1 MKLSPKISELINSLK
16 TLPGIG
22 PKSAKRMALSLLS
35 SNKEIGL
42 SLSKSIEDAILN
54 IQLCQKCYVL
64 NDKELCEICKSTNR
78 NNNSIC
84 VVESTSDLYSIE
96 DTSEFDGRYFVLN
109 GLLSPIDNIGIEEL
123 RIKKLIDIIDEFD
136 SKEVIL
142 ALNSTLEGEATAYFL
157 LDKLK
162 KKDVTVTRIAQGVPA
177 GGDLN
182 YVDNNTLRRAISFR
196 TELK

>member
-1 MKLSPKISELINSLK
+1 MSHYHLAATKNSKKRIIQMGENPSRVFYVGGLGAHNIKHEKLL
-16 TLPGIG
+16 G
-22 PKSAKRMALSLLS
+22 
-35 SNKEIGL
+35 
-42 SLSKSIEDAILN
+42 
-54 IQLCQKCYVL
+54 
-64 NDKELCEICKSTNR
+64 
-78 NNNSIC
+78 
-84 VVESTSDLYSIE
+84 
-96 DTSEFDGRYFVLN
+96 
-109 GLLSPIDNIGIEEL
+109 
-123 RIKKLIDIIDEFD
+123 IIDEFD

-157 LDKLK
+157 LEKLK

>member
-1 MKLSPKISELINSLK
+1 M
-16 TLPGIG
+16 
-22 PKSAKRMALSLLS
+22 S

-54 IQLCQKCYVL
+54 IQLCQKCFVL
-64 NDKELCEICKSTNR
+64 NDQEICEICNSANR

-96 DTSEFDGRYFVLN
+96 ETSEFDGRYFVLN
-109 GLLSPIDNIGIEEL
+109 GLLSPIDNIGAEEL
-123 RIKKLIDIIDEFD
+123 RIEKLLDLIEEFN

-157 LDKLK
+157 LEKLK

>member
-1 MKLSPKISELINSLK
+1 MKLSLKISELIDSLK

-22 PKSAKRMALSLLS
+22 PKSAKRMALSLLT

-42 SLSKSIEDAILN
+42 NLSKSIEDAILN
-54 IQLCQKCYVL
+54 IQLCQKCFVL
-64 NDKELCEICKSTNR
+64 NDQEICEICKSSNR
-78 NNNSIC
+78 NKNTIC
-84 VVESTSDLYSIE
+84 IIETTSDLYSIE
-96 DTSEFDGRYFVLN
+96 ETSEFDGIYFVLN
-109 GLLSPIDNIGIEEL
+109 GLLSPIDNVGSDEL
-123 RIKKLIDIIDEFD
+123 RIEKLLEMIEENAA
-136 SKEVIL
+136 KEVIL

-157 LDKLK
+157 LEKLK
-162 KKDVTVTRIAQGVPA
+162 NKNLIVTRIAQGVPA

>member
-1 MKLSPKISELINSLK
+1 MKLSSKISELVDALK

-35 SNKEIGL
+35 SNKENGL
-42 SLSKSIEDAILN
+42 NLSKSIEDAILN
-54 IQLCQKCYVL
+54 VKLCSKCFVL
-64 NDKELCEICKSTNR
+64 NDKEICEICNSTSR
-78 NNNSIC
+78 NNDSIC
-84 VVESTSDLYSIE
+84 VIESTSDLYSIE
-96 DTSEFDGRYFVLN
+96 ETSEFDGRYFVLN
-109 GLLSPIDNIGIEEL
+109 GLLSPIENIGADEL
-123 RIKKLIDIIDEFD
+123 RVEKLLDLIDEFNT
-136 SKEVIL
+136 KEVIL

-162 KKDVTVTRIAQGVPA
+162 KIDIVVTRIAQGVPA

>member
-1 MKLSPKISELINSLK
+1 MKLSLKISELIDSLK

-22 PKSAKRMALSLLS
+22 PKSAKRMALSLLT

-42 SLSKSIEDAILN
+42 NLSKSIEDAILN
-54 IQLCQKCYVL
+54 IQLCQKCFVL
-64 NDKELCEICKSTNR
+64 NDQEICEICKSSNR
-78 NNNSIC
+78 NKTTIC
-84 VVESTSDLYSIE
+84 IIETTSDLYSIE
-96 DTSEFDGRYFVLN
+96 ETSEFDGIYFVLN
-109 GLLSPIDNIGIEEL
+109 GLLSPIDNVGSDEL
-123 RIKKLIDIIDEFD
+123 RIEKLLEMIEENEA
-136 SKEVIL
+136 KEVIL

-157 LDKLK
+157 LEKLK
-162 KKDVTVTRIAQGVPA
+162 NKNVIVTRIAQGVPA

>member
-1 MKLSPKISELINSLK
+1 MKLSPKISNLIDSLK
-16 TLPGIG
+16 ALPGIG

-35 SNKEIGL
+35 SEKESGL

-54 IQLCQKCYVL
+54 IKFCQKCCVL
-64 NDKELCEICKSTNR
+64 NDQYICEICKSPAR
-78 NNNSIC
+78 DNNSIC

-96 DTSEFDGRYFVLN
+96 ETSEFNGRYFVLN
-109 GLLSPIDNIGIEEL
+109 GLLSPIDNIGANEL
-123 RIKKLIDIIDEFD
+123 RIANLLKVIEEYD
-136 SKEVIL
+136 SKEIIL

-157 LDKLK
+157 LEKLK
-162 KKDVTVTRIAQGVPA
+162 KKNLIITRIAQGVPA

>member
-1 MKLSPKISELINSLK
+1 MKLSLKISELIDSLK

-22 PKSAKRMALSLLS
+22 PKSAKRMALSLLT

-42 SLSKSIEDAILN
+42 NLSKSIEDAILN
-54 IQLCQKCYVL
+54 IQLCQKCFVL
-64 NDKELCEICKSTNR
+64 NDQEICEICKSPNR
-78 NNNSIC
+78 NKNTIC
-84 VVESTSDLYSIE
+84 IIETTSDLYSIE
-96 DTSEFDGRYFVLN
+96 ETSEFDGIYFVLN
-109 GLLSPIDNIGIEEL
+109 GLLSPIDNVGSDEL
-123 RIKKLIDIIDEFD
+123 RIEKLLEMIEENAA
-136 SKEVIL
+136 KEVIL

-157 LDKLK
+157 LEKLK
-162 KKDVTVTRIAQGVPA
+162 NKNLIVTRIAQGVPA

>member
-1 MKLSPKISELINSLK
+1 MKLSLKISELIDSLK

-22 PKSAKRMALSLLS
+22 PKSAKRMALSLLT

-42 SLSKSIEDAILN
+42 NLSKSIEDAILN
-54 IQLCQKCYVL
+54 IQLCQKCFVL
-64 NDKELCEICKSTNR
+64 NDQEICEICKASNR
-78 NNNSIC
+78 NQNTIC
-84 VVESTSDLYSIE
+84 IIETTSDLYSIE
-96 DTSEFDGRYFVLN
+96 ETSEFDGIYFVLN
-109 GLLSPIDNIGIEEL
+109 GLLSPIDNVGSDEL
-123 RIKKLIDIIDEFD
+123 RIEKLLEIIEENAA
-136 SKEVIL
+136 KEVIL

-157 LDKLK
+157 LEKLK
-162 KKDVTVTRIAQGVPA
+162 NKNLIVTRIAQGVPA

>member
-1 MKLSPKISELINSLK
+1 MKLSLKISELIDSLK

-22 PKSAKRMALSLLS
+22 PKSAKRMALSLLT

-42 SLSKSIEDAILN
+42 NLSKSIEDAILN
-54 IQLCQKCYVL
+54 IQLCQKCFVL
-64 NDKELCEICKSTNR
+64 NDQEMWEICKASNR
-78 NNNSIC
+78 NKRTIC
-84 VVESTSDLYSIE
+84 IIETTSDLYSIE
-96 DTSEFDGRYFVLN
+96 ETSEFDGIYFVLN
-109 GLLSPIDNIGIEEL
+109 GLLSPIDNVGSDEL
-123 RIKKLIDIIDEFD
+123 RIEKLLEMIEENAA
-136 SKEVIL
+136 KEVIL

-157 LDKLK
+157 LEKLK
-162 KKDVTVTRIAQGVPA
+162 NKNVIVTRIAQGVPA